1 MNIVDKLENI
11 IYDNGNIGLEEALE
25 LYSFEDEEALFQ
37 AANRIRKRLC
47 GDSADLCSIM
57 NAKSG
62 RCSENCKYCAQ
73 SAHYNTGVEEYDL
86 VSKEQALEMSK
97 ENESLGIHRFSLVTS
112 GRGLK
117 GKDFEDVVE
126 IYKYINEN
134 SNIELCASHGILD
147 YDQLISLKEAGIK
160 RYHHNLETS
169 RKFYPNICTTHSYQ
183 DRIDTILSVK
193 KAEMEVCS
201 GGIIGM
207 GETRED
213 RINMAIELREL
224 GVNCIPVNI
233 LNPIGG
239 TPLEEA
245 ETLSESEILRTIAV
259 FRFILPQAHIRF
271 AGGRSKLSDCGK
283 KGFMAGA
290 NAALVGNLLTTVGNN
305 VDEDK
310 KMITELGYDI

>member
-37 AANRIRKRLC
+37 AANRIRKRFC

-73 SAHYNTGVEEYDL
+73 SAHYNTGVQEYDL

-134 SNIELCASHGILD
+134 SKIELCASHGILD

-183 DRIDTILSVK
+183 HRIDTILSVK
-193 KAEMEVCS
+193 KADMEVCS

-207 GETRED
+207 GETQED

-245 ETLSESEILRTIAV
+245 EALSESEILRTIAV

-283 KGFMAGA
+283 KGFMSGA